1 MSEHRSTGTSTSTST
16 NTSTGT
22 GTGTDTV
29 RPVAV
34 VTGASAGVGRATAVA
49 LAAKGFDVAILA
61 RGRAGLEACAA
72 EIESH
77 GVRVL
82 AVPTDVAV
90 WDEVDAAAER
100 IERELGPIEVW
111 VNNAMTTVFAPLD
124 DVDPSDI
131 RRATEV
137 TYLGFVHGTMAA
149 LRRMRPRDRGRV
161 VDVGSALSY
170 VGIPLQSA
178 YCGSKFACRGFFES
192 VRAEL
197 VADGSNVTMSMVHL
211 PAVNTPQFGWCKTTL
226 PRHPQPVPPIYQPEL
241 AAERIVEVVFDAR
254 RSSVLGSWNR
264 LIVAATGI
272 IPSVL
277 SHYTARTAVE
287 GQQTD
292 TDVRPDRPSNLREPA
307 DEYEAQGAR
316 GAFDDRS
323 HGVLTPDFLRSLPST
338 ALAFT
343 ASVIAA
349 VRFAL
354 GGRSRRRAM
363 QELLDHPAAGG
374 SAPASRSA
382 PPPTAAPESMPVHW

>member
-1 MSEHRSTGTSTSTST
+1 MNENRNDTGDSTG
-16 NTSTGT
+16 NHTGIPT
-22 GTGTDTV
+22 RGATA

-49 LAAKGFDVAILA
+49 LAAKGFDVAVLA
-61 RGRAGLEACAA
+61 RGRAGLDACAA
-72 EIESH
+72 EVESH
-77 GVRVL
+77 GVRAL

-111 VNNAMTTVFAPLD
+111 VNNAMTTVFAPLE
-124 DVDPSDI
+124 DVDPHDI
-131 RRATEV
+131 KRATEV

-226 PRHPQPVPPIYQPEL
+226 PNHPQPVPPIYQPEL

-287 GQQTD
+287 GQQTE
-292 TDVRPDRPSNLREPA
+292 TEVQPDRPSNLREPA
-307 DEYEAQGAR
+307 DEHEARGAR
-316 GAFDDRS
+316 GIFDDRS
-323 HGVLTPDFLRSLPST
+323 HGVLTPDFLRSLPET
-338 ALAFT
+338 AWAFV
-343 ASVIAA
+343 ASVVAA

-354 GGRSRRRAM
+354 GGRARRRAM

-374 SAPASRSA
+374 PDVPEEHAPEPSVS
-382 PPPTAAPESMPVHW
+382 PESMPVHW